1 MPELS
6 VGMTTGAG
14 DGTVGGYVNTR
25 MTAKDLKSIG
35 AGVLS
40 SMPAVTGTG
49 TSTLTIDVC
58 DINVNGYFYQNTT
71 ALTISV
77 SAVSPGLYDLI
88 CRVNDTGSAAT
99 VIRSAS
105 GTTIPLRSVRLC
117 LVDANTAGP
126 NDVKL
131 TLIQVLGG
139 VINLIFP
146 VTGGY
151 AVSATASK
159 SDRAFM
165 QKTTTQTITNANVAT
180 NITWNSL
187 APGSS
192 GIFSVTAPDTVFIY
206 GSGAYMITGY
216 LEYPSGSTGS
226 RTISIDGFGGIASNV
241 LSSII
246 PVPSSDPIRQH
257 FSFTYSKT
265 SGGVLFFQLQVTASV
280 AGETI
285 TAGNML
291 VVRL

>member
-6 VGMTTGAG
+6 IGMTTGAG

-71 ALTISV
+71 ALNISV

-88 CRVNDTGSAAT
+88 CRVNDTGSAVT

-117 LVDANTAGP
+117 LVDAYTAGP

-139 VINLIFP
+139 VINTIFP

-159 SDRAFM
+159 SDRAFL
-165 QKTTTQTITNANVAT
+165 QKSTTQTITNANVAT
-180 NITWNSL
+180 TITWNSL
-187 APGSS
+187 SAGES
-192 GIFSVTAPDTVFIY
+192 GIFYVTAPDTVGIV
-206 GSGAYMITGY
+206 GRGAYMITGY

-226 RTISIDGFGGIASNV
+226 RTITAIPGGDIASNV

-246 PVPSSDPIRQH
+246 PVPSSGPIRQH
-257 FSFTYSKT
+257 FSYSFPQ
-265 SGGVLFFQLQVTASV
+265 GGSSVLQIQVTSSV
-280 AGETI
+280 AGETV
-285 TAGNML
+285 TSGRML

>member
-6 VGMTTGAG
+6 IGMTTGAG

-25 MTAKDLKSIG
+25 MTAEDLKSIG

-71 ALTISV
+71 ALNISV
-77 SAVSPGLYDLI
+77 SAVSPGIYTLV
-88 CRVNDTGSAAT
+88 CRVNDTGSAST

-117 LVDANTAGP
+117 LVDNYLGSA
-126 NDVKL
+126 NDVYL
-131 TLIQVLGG
+131 TTVTVAGG
-139 VINLIFP
+139 SITAIGT

-159 SDRAFM
+159 SDRAFL

-187 APGSS
+187 SAGES
-192 GIFSVTAPDTVFIY
+192 GIFYVTAPDTVGIV
-206 GSGAYMITGY
+206 GGGAYMITGY

-226 RTISIDGFGGIASNV
+226 RTITAIPGGDIASNV

-246 PVPSSDPIRQH
+246 PVPNTGPIRQH
-257 FSFTYSKT
+257 FSFTFT
-265 SGGVLFFQLQVTASV
+265 QGGSSVLQIQVTSSV
-280 AGETI
+280 AGETV
-285 TAGNML
+285 TSGRML